1 MRARPSRPRRLGL
14 LTDVGDGPSQGSRRP
29 YPYAVGDRIAGDLTV
44 IGHLAAGRLG
54 HLYQVWSAR
63 EWCAFTC
70 KILTPSLRGDR
81 RAVAALRREARILR
95 RVDHPNLLRT
105 FGEGEHDGLPFL
117 LMEYIEG
124 PSVFDL
130 LERRQR
136 RRIGIADAVRVA
148 IHVGAGLY
156 HLHRRGYLHL
166 DLKPANLLLR
176 GAVPVLADFD
186 AARRIRPGRRPR
198 ERLGTAPYMAPE
210 QVLRAP
216 LSPATDVYGLAAVLY
231 ELLTGRW
238 PYEAVYAGEE
248 PREGEEA
255 RYPQLGREPPP
266 PPSRHNPEISP
277 ALDAL
282 TLRCLARDPEERPAS
297 MHPVLLGLMEVLD
310 APSALWPE
318 GVAIERRRTPRE
330 VIGIDALEHAK
341 DATEHAEAA

>member
-1 MRARPSRPRRLGL
+1 MRNRPAQPRRLGL
-14 LTDVGDGPSQGSRRP
+14 LTDVGGGPARAVRRR

-70 KILTPSLRGDR
+70 KILTPSLREDR
-81 RAVAALRREARILR
+81 RAVAALRREARVLR
-95 RVDHPNLLRT
+95 RVDHPNLIRS
-105 FGEGEHDGLPFL
+105 FGEGEHDGLPYL

-130 LERRQR
+130 LERRPE

-176 GAVPVLADFD
+176 SAVPVLSDFD

-198 ERLGTAPYMAPE
+198 ERMGTAPYMAPE
-210 QVLRAP
+210 QVVRAP
-216 LSPATDVYGLAAVLY
+216 LSPATDVYGLGAVLY
-231 ELLTGRW
+231 ELVTGRW
-238 PYEAVYAGEE
+238 PFEAVYAGEE
-248 PREGEEA
+248 PRSGEEA
-255 RYPQLGREPPP
+255 RYPQLGGAPPP
-266 PPSRHNPEISP
+266 PPARYNPEISP
-277 ALDAL
+277 ELDAL
-282 TLRCLARDPEERPAS
+282 ILRCLSREPEDRPAS
-297 MHPVLLGLMEVLD
+297 MHPVLLSLMEELD
-310 APSALWPE
+310 APTALWPE
-318 GVAIERRRTPRE
+318 GVPIERRRTPRDSFAFE
-330 VIGIDALEHAK
+330 AAGHAK
-341 DATEHAEAA
+341 TA